1 MLLVKSKESKNLG
14 NKLPYKSLAWVFP
27 SLLIILPFSAQAEPQ
42 SLSNPS
48 SVVSIFLSLL
58 LVVGVVFMLAFLMR
72 RFNVTHSGSSQ
83 LKVVASMMAGT
94 RERIMVIDVGGEQH
108 LVGVTPQN
116 INHLATL
123 AKPLEQSKT
132 NGSEN
137 FKDKLALF
145 MAGKLNPQAEQ
156 STNNKAGNKDE

>member
-1 MLLVKSKESKNLG
+1 
-14 NKLPYKSLAWVFP
+14 
-27 SLLIILPFSAQAEPQ
+27 
-42 SLSNPS
+42 
-48 SVVSIFLSLL
+48 
-58 LVVGVVFMLAFLMR
+58 
-72 RFNVTHSGSSQ
+72 
-83 LKVVASMMAGT
+83 MAGT

-108 LVGVTPQN
+108 LVGVTPHN

-123 AKPLEQSKT
+123 AKPLEQSKA
-132 NGSEN
+132 NGNEN